1 MDFLTQFKGGHM
13 SHLFRIQ
20 KPSISLLS
28 IGLLSV
34 MATGFTWAQPG
45 AADFQTKT
53 SSQLESKNNGNK
65 DCIDSLKA
73 DKSKETPHFC
83 LNPDDIFGEQS
94 MSPWVESMVALEENL
109 VINLDRSMT
118 EYFVATLD
126 RERIEFRNQ
135 EN

>member
-1 MDFLTQFKGGHM
+1 M

-20 KPSISLLS
+20 KSSISLLS

-34 MATGFTWAQPG
+34 MATGITWAQPG
-45 AADFQTKT
+45 AVDVQTKT
-53 SSQLESKNNGNK
+53 VSELESKNNGNK
-65 DCIDSLKA
+65 DCIDSVQG

-94 MSPWVESMVALEENL
+94 MSPWVESMGAMEENL
-109 VINLDRSMT
+109 VINLDRNMA
-118 EYFVATLD
+118 EYFVATVD